1 MAASPTEPL
10 KEDTMFGRDEENLPG
25 RPASGG
31 GNASILGA
39 GSHFKGTI
47 KVKGTLRVEGEFDG
61 EVECQE
67 TLEVGRTGMVRANLK
82 VKDAVIAGKVFGNIN
97 STSRIELQSGSH
109 LEGDIV
115 TKRLVIDEG
124 VFFEG
129 NCKMGEK
136 PADSPLRSKPAATPA
151 TGEKKTEE
159 LASR

>member
-1 MAASPTEPL
+1 
-10 KEDTMFGRDEENLPG
+10 MFGRDEDNVDS
-25 RPASGG
+25 RAASG

-39 GSHFKGTI
+39 GSHFTGTI

-61 EVECQE
+61 EVECQD
-67 TLEVGRTGMVRANLK
+67 TLEVGRTGVVRANLK
-82 VKDAVIAGKVFGNIN
+82 VRDAVIAGKVKGNIN
-97 STSRIELQSGSH
+97 ASSRIELQGGSH

-136 PADSPLRSKPAATPA
+136 KSDNKPSPGTVTETPA
-151 TGEKKTEE
+151 KTGQEISTP
-159 LASR
+159 

>member
-1 MAASPTEPL
+1 
-10 KEDTMFGRDEENLPG
+10 MFGRDEDNVDS
-25 RPASGG
+25 RPAPGG
-31 GNASILGA
+31 GNASILGS
-39 GSHFKGTI
+39 GSHFTGTV

-67 TLEVGRTGMVRANLK
+67 TLEVGRTGIVRANLK
-82 VKDAVIAGKVFGNIN
+82 VRDAVIAGKVFGNV
-97 STSRIELQSGSH
+97 SASSRIELQGGSH

-136 PADSPLRSKPAATPA
+136 KTGIAGSRPMAENSKKEGQPLI
-151 TGEKKTEE
+151 TG
-159 LASR
+159 

>member
-1 MAASPTEPL
+1 
-10 KEDTMFGRDEENLPG
+10 MFGRDEDNVDS
-25 RPASGG
+25 RPASG

-39 GSHFKGTI
+39 GSHFTGNI

-67 TLEVGRTGMVRANLK
+67 TLEVGRTGIVRANLK
-82 VKDAVIAGKVFGNIN
+82 VKDAVIAGKVFGNITA
-97 STSRIELQSGSH
+97 TSRIELQGGSY

-136 PADSPLRSKPAATPA
+136 KAGDTPA
-151 TGEKKTEE
+151 KPVAPATRKEGQEVT
-159 LASR
+159 SR